1 MKRIL
6 RSAAVIVFFLTLA
19 SCSRKQAPGRKKAF
33 LKDRAKI
40 LESQITWS
48 DDVSAADQPL
58 PEKLT
63 VSPDLQQYP
72 LVHIAATRFD
82 SLPKSY
88 PYLEG
93 FASLDTSAYS
103 DASLATAEGFCR
115 ALEAGKGEDSFMD
128 KDFLYSLA
136 LFKYALS
143 PDGKGSSSVKILSH
157 ILGKPLTPQGNS
169 GSLQCPV
176 RLTLAGGGVCDIY
189 LYLVKSGPDWKVH
202 QIDFMKQEE
211 TDEHERR

>member
-1 MKRIL
+1 MKRI
-6 RSAAVIVFFLTLA
+6 RHSAAITFLFLILV
-19 SCSRKQAPGRKKAF
+19 SCSKKQAPGSKKAF

-40 LESQITWS
+40 LESQLTWS
-48 DDVSAADQPL
+48 DDVSALEQQQS
-58 PEKLT
+58 EKLT
-63 VSPDLQQYP
+63 VSPELQQYP
-72 LVHIAATRFD
+72 LAHIAATRFD

-93 FASLDTSAYS
+93 FASLDTSTYS
-103 DASLATAEGFCR
+103 DASRATVEGFCR

-128 KDFLYSLA
+128 KNFLYSLA

-143 PDGKGSSSVKILSH
+143 PDGNGRSPVKILSH
-157 ILGKPLTPQGNS
+157 ILGKPLIPQGNS
-169 GSLQCPV
+169 DSLQCPV
-176 RLTLAGGGVCDIY
+176 RLTLAGGDVCDIY

-211 TDEHERR
+211 ADEHERR

>member
-1 MKRIL
+1 MKGVR
-6 RSAAVIVFFLTLA
+6 RSAAIVFLFLTLV
-19 SCSRKQAPGRKKAF
+19 SCSKKQAAGRKKAF

-40 LESQITWS
+40 LESQLTWS
-48 DDVSAADQPL
+48 DDVSAAEQPQ

-63 VSPDLQQYP
+63 VLPDLQQYP

-82 SLPKSY
+82 GLQKSY
-88 PYLEG
+88 PSLEG

-103 DASLATAEGFCR
+103 DACMAALDGFCR
-115 ALEAGKGEDSFMD
+115 ALEAGKGEDPFMD

-143 PDGKGSSSVKILSH
+143 ADGRGGSSVKIQSH
-157 ILGKPLTPQGNS
+157 ILGKPLIPQGKS
-169 GSLQCPV
+169 DSLQCPV
-176 RLTLAGGGVCDIY
+176 RLVLAGGGFRDIY
-189 LYLVKSGPDWKVH
+189 LYIVKSGSDWKVH
-202 QIDFMKQEE
+202 QIEFMKQEE